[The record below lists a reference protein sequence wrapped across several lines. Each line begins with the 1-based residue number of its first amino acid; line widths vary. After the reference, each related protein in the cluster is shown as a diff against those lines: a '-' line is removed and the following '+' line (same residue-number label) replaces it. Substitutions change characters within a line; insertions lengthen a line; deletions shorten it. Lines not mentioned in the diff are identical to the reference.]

1 MKYIIISFTFLVAML
16 SSCNYVSKI
25 ADTATGMQM
34 DGESAYTKAAE
45 VLGKVDP
52 AWKVYT
58 FRIANEGV
66 PDECKNTLGYVH
78 VGMMNAD
85 GEVYSQNLYPV
96 KSDPSIDSFAPKGA
110 TYDEIPA
117 IDFSADKAL
126 KYINECKSKIP
137 EGYKFLNLDHYE
149 MKYDVKAKGFIT
161 EITLNM
167 QEIGKESVDV
177 NCTQSCVYYQLLF
190 TITPDGNIE
199 VKEM

>member
-1 MKYIIISFTFLVAML
+1 
-16 SSCNYVSKI
+16 
-25 ADTATGMQM
+25 MQM

-96 KSDPSIDSFAPKGA
+96 KSDPSIDSFA
-110 TYDEIPA
+110 
-117 IDFSADKAL
+117 L

-177 NCTQSCVYYQLLF
+177 NGTQSGVYYQLLF